1 MTLFRQLFWGTSI
14 AFLGI
19 LIATETIYIRN
30 AHKYLQEQLAS
41 HSQNAATSLGLV
53 LPAAMAMND
62 RVRAEVT
69 VNALF
74 DRGYYQSIRVL
85 NIQGE
90 TVVLKILPVAPAE
103 VPQWFVNTLPLETP
117 SAESLVSQGWRQLGR
132 VVVSSHPNFAYKQ
145 LWRTLLEA
153 TLGLAFFYLLALVA
167 LHGFLTRILKPL
179 RAIEAAAHAIS
190 ERDFRLIES
199 IPDAPELRSVV
210 NQINSMSNKLREIIE
225 HEVQQAIRF
234 RDESSKDVRSGLES
248 RRGFEAYVKALLE
261 DRDDPGSG
269 AMYMLQ
275 LTDFEGYNTRHGFRE
290 GDALLK
296 DIALALQSIEPAR
309 DILRSRVNGATF
321 VVVVPNI
328 SRAEAVQLGQA
339 LTAALN
345 AVVEALPDETAVGFG
360 CGAVYFSG
368 QAVTLHAL
376 LAQCDMAMQQSL
388 SNGNRLCVLQNL
400 TGDDQS
406 KGSLHWKQLILDAIA
421 AQRVRLFAQP
431 VMDIRNRQQLQIEIF
446 GRLRQEN
453 GDLVPAELFIPM
465 ANRHG
470 LTPAFDLAILKKL
483 FGGMANGMITDQEV
497 AINLSVYSIHDA
509 ALLDW
514 LRSAMRADPLL
525 AKRLIFEFSEF
536 GIVQD
541 RAGVEIFV
549 TEMRKL
555 GANFAVDN
563 FGLHQSAFEY
573 LQTLKPRYLKLSQA
587 YIRDLQSNHK
597 HQLFIS
603 SVVLIA
609 RQLNIRVIVLGV
621 EDVAMLEL
629 ATNLGVDG
637 YQGYLT
643 GKLSELD

>member
-14 AFLGI
+14 AFLLI

-53 LPAAMAMND
+53 LPAAMAEGD
-62 RVRAEVT
+62 PIRAEVT
-69 VNALF
+69 VNAMF

-85 NIQGE
+85 NIRGE
-90 TVVLKILPVAPAE
+90 TVVLKTLPVAPAD
-103 VPQWFVNTLPLETP
+103 VPQWFVNLLPLETP

-153 TLGLAFFYLLALVA
+153 TLGLALLYMLVLFS
-167 LHGFLTRILKPL
+167 LHKFLLRILKPL
-179 RAIEAAAHAIS
+179 RAIKEAAQAIS
-190 ERDFRLIES
+190 GRDFKIIES
-199 IPDAPELRSVV
+199 IPDEPELRSVV
-210 NQINSMSNKLREIIE
+210 NEINLMSNKLRGIIE

-234 RDESSKDVRSGLES
+234 RDEACKDIRSGLES
-248 RRGFEAYVKALLE
+248 RRGFEEYVKALLE
-261 DRDDPGSG
+261 DRNNLGSG

-275 LTDFEGYNTRHGFRE
+275 FADFEGYNIRHGFRE

-296 DIALALQSIEPAR
+296 DIALALQSIWPTR
-309 DILRSRVNGATF
+309 DLLRSRVNGATF
-321 VVVVPNI
+321 VIVVPNI
-328 SRAEAVQLGQA
+328 SRNEAEQLGNELMVA
-339 LTAALN
+339 VNAVFAALR
-345 AVVEALPDETAVGFG
+345 DEIPVSFG
-360 CGAVYFSG
+360 CGAVYFSD
-368 QAVTLHAL
+368 QPVTMNAL
-376 LAQCDMAMQQSL
+376 LAQCDMAMLQSL

-406 KGSLHWKQLILDAIA
+406 KGSLHWKQLIMDAIA

-431 VMDIRNRQQLQIEIF
+431 VMDIRNKQQLQIEIF
-446 GRLRQEN
+446 GRLQQEN
-453 GDLVPAELFIPM
+453 GELVPAEQFIPM

-497 AINLSVYSIHDA
+497 AINLSVYSIRDA
-509 ALLDW
+509 LLLDW

-525 AKRLIFEFSEF
+525 AKRLIFEFTEF

-541 RAGVEIFV
+541 RVGVEIFV

-587 YIRDLQSNHK
+587 YIRDLQSSHK

-603 SVVLIA
+603 SVVMIA
-609 RQLNIRVIVLGV
+609 RQLDIRVIVLGI

-629 ATNLGVDG
+629 ATHLGVDG

-643 GKLSELD
+643 GKLSGLD